1 MPSDDLSRHPYRF
14 GEEILSC
21 KECVTQRDFL
31 ARGLIQSLGFHIVSG
46 GATHYSLVIS
56 RQSSRSSSALL
67 HHHLSTRDTRFS
79 LYCSLHASHSNT
91 FVSFIKYV
99 ASLLF
104 LVGTSFVTMLSLQL
118 FMFFSIAVSRVAPV
132 LFPDASDDS
141 SSLFLAQNAAAILE
155 KVKTVDRERK
165 SVTILLSS
173 VFLSQKFHP

>member
-1 MPSDDLSRHPYRF
+1 
-14 GEEILSC
+14 
-21 KECVTQRDFL
+21 
-31 ARGLIQSLGFHIVSG
+31 
-46 GATHYSLVIS
+46 
-56 RQSSRSSSALL
+56 
-67 HHHLSTRDTRFS
+67 
-79 LYCSLHASHSNT
+79 
-91 FVSFIKYV
+91 
-99 ASLLF
+99 
-104 LVGTSFVTMLSLQL
+104 MLSLQL